1 MCAHYMF
8 YLTALGRLNSDAH
21 TPGVSLKT
29 YRMNKL
35 ILGWSMEKAHA
46 GSGAAF
52 SGINLRNGD
61 LLTLFVKNAGF
72 DNDDDIDKVRKCQV
86 TNHFEVIAR
95 ISAQGCDLL
104 D

>member
-1 MCAHYMF
+1 MAVHRMF
-8 YLTALGRLNSDAH
+8 YLSALGRLNSDAH
-21 TPGVSLKT
+21 TPGTTLQT
-29 YRMNKL
+29 YRMNKC

-46 GSGAAF
+46 GSGASF

-72 DNDDDIDKVRKCQV
+72 DNVNDDNKVKKCQV